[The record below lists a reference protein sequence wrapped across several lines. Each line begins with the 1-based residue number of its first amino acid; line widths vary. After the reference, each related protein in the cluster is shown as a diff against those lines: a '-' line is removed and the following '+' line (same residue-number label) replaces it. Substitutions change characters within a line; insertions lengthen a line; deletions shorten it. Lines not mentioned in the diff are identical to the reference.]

1 MQLYDFEVL
10 NGDEIIA
17 AEPAVPLCDTRA
29 AWPKIAKIA
38 KKITLPGCRIR
49 VRAQPARRS
58 FSSAR
63 PLHNVTPT
71 RASLPEK

>member
-17 AEPAVPLCDTRA
+17 AEPAVALCDTRA

-38 KKITLPGCRIR
+38 RRITRPGCRIR
-49 VRAQPARRS
+49 VREQSGETIILIGAVAAQRYADPS
-58 FSSAR
+58 
-63 PLHNVTPT
+63 VT
-71 RASLPEK
+71 A